1 MWTAYQPDI
10 PNSVFVRLNST
21 IAIRN
26 DEAQFAK
33 LYTLGDLAAAEDG
46 MQQMAAKYREGGD
59 LYMPVETAT

>member
-1 MWTAYQPDI
+1 M
-10 PNSVFVRLNST
+10 RLNST